1 MPKRWDKKQ
10 RGAPTKGRRGRKAAD
25 ESTST
30 QDNDEEA
37 VVDSESF
44 SAFTETSD
52 EESSDFSDESE
63 SESEAEE
70 QPAEP
75 LGREEPDA
83 VKSYLKEIRRW
94 ELLTYEQEQ
103 ALAKRVSKGDGRA
116 RRRMIESNLRLVVSI
131 GKRYINRGLPFS
143 DIIEEGNLGL
153 IKAVEKFNYKK
164 GFKFS
169 TYASWW
175 IRQSIERAIINQSKL
190 IRLPVHVVER
200 LNHYLSAMEDLVQ
213 ELDREPTVQ
222 ELSRQMKYEQGQVV
236 ELQQVIRK
244 IYSLDSPV
252 GAQQEATLK
261 DIIIDHS
268 QSLPSTTA
276 EGIKQREEIFE
287 WIKGLRD
294 TEKQVIL
301 MRFGLDGGEPQTL
314 EEIGQVLGLT
324 RERVRQIEAAALQ
337 KLRAIVTA
345 QMTEYEEQL

>member
-1 MPKRWDKKQ
+1 MPKKLDKK
-10 RGAPTKGRRGRKAAD
+10 RSESPAPKRRGRKGKD
-25 ESTST
+25 EATPT
-30 QDNDEEA
+30 QDDDEAA
-37 VVDSESF
+37 VNPESF
-44 SAFTETSD
+44 SALTETSD
-52 EESSDFSDESE
+52 DDESSEFSEE
-63 SESEAEE
+63 SESEAEVKE
-70 QPAEP
+70 EEP
-75 LGREEPDA
+75 VGREEPDA

-103 ALAKRVSKGDGRA
+103 SLAKRIGKGDGRA

-222 ELSRQMKYEQGQVV
+222 ELARQMKFEQGQVV

-252 GAQQEATLK
+252 GAQQETTLK
-261 DIIIDHS
+261 DIIVDHS

-294 TEKQVIL
+294 TEKRVIL

-337 KLRAIVTA
+337 KLRSIVTA

>member
-1 MPKRWDKKQ
+1 MPKKFDKK
-10 RGAPTKGRRGRKAAD
+10 RREAPAKGRRGRKPKGD
-25 ESTST
+25 STST
-30 QDNDEEA
+30 QDNDEEGA
-37 VVDSESF
+37 IDSESF
-44 SAFTETSD
+44 STFTDTSEEETS
-52 EESSDFSDESE
+52 ELSDESD
-63 SESEAEE
+63 SE
-70 QPAEP
+70 PEP
-75 LGREEPDA
+75 EPEREPVGREEPDV

-94 ELLTYEQEQ
+94 DLLTYEQEQ
-103 ALAKRVSKGDGRA
+103 SLSKRIAKGDGRA

-175 IRQSIERAIINQSKL
+175 IRQSIERSIINQSKL

-222 ELSRQMKYEQGQVV
+222 ELSRQMKSDQGQVV

-252 GAQQEATLK
+252 GAQQDTTLK
-261 DIIIDHS
+261 DIIVDHS

-294 TEKQVIL
+294 TEKRVIV

-314 EEIGQVLGLT
+314 EEIGQVLALT

-337 KLRAIVTA
+337 KLRSIVAA

>member
-1 MPKRWDKKQ
+1 MAKRWVKK
-10 RGAPTKGRRGRKAAD
+10 PTARTVSTPGRRGRKGKD
-25 ESTST
+25 ESTPT
-30 QDNDEEA
+30 IDDEEKI
-37 VVDSESF
+37 EPG
-44 SAFTETSD
+44 AFTAYTESVD
-52 EESSDFSDESE
+52 EESSDLSE
-63 SESEAEE
+63 DSSEASEAESE
-70 QPAEP
+70 ESIS
-75 LGREEPDA
+75 REEPDA

-103 ALAKRVSKGDGRA
+103 ALAKRIAKGDGRA

-200 LNHYLSAMEDLVQ
+200 INHFLSAMEDLMQ

-222 ELSRQMKYEQGQVV
+222 ELARQMRYEQGQVV

-244 IYSLDSPV
+244 TYSLDSPV

-261 DIIIDHS
+261 DVIMDHS
-268 QSLPSTTA
+268 QSLPSAAA
-276 EGIKQREEIFE
+276 EGVKQREEIFE

-294 TEKQVIL
+294 TEKQVIM

-314 EEIGQVLGLT
+314 EEIGHVLGLT

-337 KLRAIVTA
+337 KLRSIVTA
-345 QMTEYEEQL
+345 QMTEYEERL

>member
-1 MPKRWDKKQ
+1 MPRKWDKK
-10 RGAPTKGRRGRKAAD
+10 RREVPAKGRRPRKDKD
-25 ESTST
+25 ESTQSE
-30 QDNDEEA
+30 DSGEEA
-37 VVDSESF
+37 AVDPETF
-44 SAFTETSD
+44 SAFTETTD
-52 EESSDFSDESE
+52 DESSEFSEDSE
-63 SESEAEE
+63 SESEVKEE
-70 QPAEP
+70 EP
-75 LGREEPDA
+75 VGREEPDA

-103 ALAKRVSKGDGRA
+103 SLAKRIGKGDGRA

-261 DIIIDHS
+261 DVIIDHS

-294 TEKQVIL
+294 TEKRVIL

-345 QMTEYEEQL
+345 QMTEFEEQL

>member
-1 MPKRWDKKQ
+1 MATAKRWDKK
-10 RGAPTKGRRGRKAAD
+10 RREKPAAGGRRARKGDD
-25 ESTST
+25 EATPT
-30 QDNDEEA
+30 LDEEERA
-37 VVDSESF
+37 VDAGAF
-44 SAFTETSD
+44 SAFTEVAE
-52 EESSDFSDESE
+52 EESGEVSEESD
-63 SESEAEE
+63 
-70 QPAEP
+70 AEP
-75 LGREEPDA
+75 VEESISREEPDA

-103 ALAKRVSKGDGRA
+103 SLAKRIAKGDGRA

-200 LNHYLSAMEDLVQ
+200 INHYLSAMEDLMQ
-213 ELDREPTVQ
+213 ELDREPTVE
-222 ELSRQMKYEQGQVV
+222 ELSRQMRFEHGQIV

-244 IYSLDSPV
+244 TYSLDSPV

-261 DIIIDHS
+261 DVIIDHS
-268 QSLPSTTA
+268 QMLPSATA
-276 EGIKQREEIFE
+276 EGVKQREEIFE

-294 TEKQVIL
+294 TEKRVIT
-301 MRFGLDGGEPQTL
+301 MRFGLDGAEPQTL

-337 KLRAIVTA
+337 KLRSIVTA
-345 QMTEYEEQL
+345 QMTEYEENL